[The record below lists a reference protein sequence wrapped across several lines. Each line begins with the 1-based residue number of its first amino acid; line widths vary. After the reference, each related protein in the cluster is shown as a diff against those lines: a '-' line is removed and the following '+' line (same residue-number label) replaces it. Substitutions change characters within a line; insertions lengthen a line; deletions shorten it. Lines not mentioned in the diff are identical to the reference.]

1 MSDVTLTPDQDARAA
16 RIRALTDAQRE
27 NVLFLL
33 SVSDP
38 ARVDWALKSVEP
50 PSPDQVAFVLG
61 ALVDSREPDHP
72 SESEQ
77 GR

>member
-1 MSDVTLTPDQDARAA
+1 MTDITLTPDQESRAA
-16 RIRALTDAQRE
+16 RIKALTDEQRE

-38 ARVDWALKSVEP
+38 ARVEWALRSVES

-61 ALVDSREPDHP
+61 ALADNRRPDP
-72 SESEQ
+72 TPESE
-77 GR
+77 